1 MLYAWNVLIFNK
13 EIGEGYN
20 QETIINNYSKI
31 LITINPIIPHF
42 SNECL
47 ELLEITGDIIW
58 PSYDEKYLE
67 ETNVNI
73 VIQINGKRGLIKID
87 KDTSEQTI
95 LEHVCNDKN
104 LIKYIE
110 NNKIKNKYIL
120 KTS

>member
-1 MLYAWNVLIFNK
+1 M
-13 EIGEGYN
+13 
-20 QETIINNYSKI
+20 
-31 LITINPIIPHF
+31 
-42 SNECL
+42 
-47 ELLEITGDIIW
+47 EITGDIIW

-73 VIQINGKRGLIKID
+73 VIQINGKKRGLIKID

-110 NNKIKNKYIL
+110 NNKIKKQIYIKNKLMNLIL
-120 KTS
+120 